1 MKIFNINKHLLVVC
15 EWKKNRSG
23 FKHEATLIRNRYGQV
38 SVKCQYY
45 NRTWE
50 SYEYES
56 VLFKL
61 LEKSK
66 GVLSE
71 KESKRFAAKI
81 KNGWKP

>member
-1 MKIFNINKHLLVVC
+1 MKIFTINKQLSVVC
-15 EWKKNRSG
+15 GWKKNRSG
-23 FKHEATLIRNRYGQV
+23 FKHEATLLRNGDDRL

-56 VLFKL
+56 VLSKL
-61 LEKSK
+61 LEKSAD
-66 GVLSE
+66 VLSE
-71 KESKRFAAKI
+71 SESKRFAAKI